1 MWLVRFPSF
10 HWPLNPIELAAGFV
24 AREDEAVRLKNVAG
38 MGEDALSAE
47 RWKRCALG
55 VLYQGGSMETLDRVI
70 VVVLTGNL

>member
-1 MWLVRFPSF
+1 M
-10 HWPLNPIELAAGFV
+10 

>member
-1 MWLVRFPSF
+1 MPSF
-10 HWPLNPIELAAGFV
+10 HWLLNPIELAAGDSEGFV